1 MPKNSAPIMM
11 NKIEILTKTKIK
23 KNTELTVFLETVTMA
38 AEKTA
43 MDEKK

>member
-23 KNTELTVFLETVTMA
+23 KNTELTVFLETVTMT

-43 MDEKK
+43 MVEKK